1 MVLVKRRRPPLADHV
16 RSELKQLIVSGKVPA
31 GARLPSESHLCDQ
44 YNVSRITLREAV
56 QGLVQE
62 GYVVRRQGSG
72 TYVTRRPTL
81 QNSLDTNFSYTDYLE
96 HAGIRAGKK
105 LLSAKSVRADAET
118 AEALA
123 VEEGSRVVEVRRLR
137 TADGRPAV
145 YSIDSLPADIV
156 SVTDD
161 RRALRGSLYR
171 LLTDNGHPVDHGE
184 AIVAPAVA
192 HAELAELLDVAKGTL
207 LQHLKQIDYD
217 TSDRAVMFSLEW
229 HVPSVFELRVYRRG
243 PGPLASEH
251 D

>member
-1 MVLVKRRRPPLADHV
+1 MVLAKRRPPLADHV
-16 RSELKQLIVSGKVPA
+16 RTELRQLIVSGKVPA
-31 GARLPSESHLCDQ
+31 GSRLPSESHLCDQ

-81 QNSLDTNFSYTDYLE
+81 QNSLDTNFSYTEYLE
-96 HAGIRAGKK
+96 NAGIRAGKK
-105 LLSAKSVRADAET
+105 VLSAKSVPADAET

-123 VEEGSRVVEVRRLR
+123 VEEGTRVVEVRRLR
-137 TADGRPAV
+137 TADGQPAV
-145 YSIDSLPADIV
+145 YSIDAIPADIV
-156 SVTDD
+156 SVAAD
-161 RRALRGSLYR
+161 RSALRGSLYR
-171 LLTDNGHPVDHGE
+171 LLAENGHPVDHGE

-192 HAELAELLDVAKGTL
+192 HKELAQLLDVDRGTL
-207 LQHLKQIDYD
+207 LQHLQQIDYD